1 MKDYKDRTLLYV
13 HDGRQYIDDK
23 GVIYGS
29 PNDIMFSLKSR
40 YQYLAPNVRF
50 AQRVVPLRE
59 ADKHR
64 YVVLKEHGID
74 VVPIPEVM
82 SLKGMLTNRGKARE
96 ILTEAIESADLLV
109 LRNST
114 NAAMAQPIAEK
125 LHKPYVFEVV
135 SCNWDALWNYSLKG
149 KLYAPYAYLRMKYNV
164 AKAKY
169 AVYVTKQFLQ
179 GRYPNKKVNAGISD
193 VMIVPVEDSLL
204 ESKLSLYRQAQEPL
218 ILTTC
223 AAVDVRYKGQEYI
236 IRAISALKGQF
247 DIEYHLAGGGDQA
260 YLKSVAREC
269 GVEDKVIFHG
279 LLSKNEVNEL
289 LDKTTIYCQPS
300 KQEGLPRAVVEA
312 MSRGCVCI
320 GSKTGGIPELLD
332 MEMIAGRGDVKGFTQ
347 LIKRLLLDRGLCEA
361 QSTRNFEKAREYSVE
376 KLDAELKAFYDRF
389 ISEN

>member
-179 GRYPNKKVNAGISD
+179 GRYPNKNINAGISD

-247 DIEYHLAGGGDQA
+247 DIEYHLAGGGDQS

-269 GVEDKVIFHG
+269 GVEDKVIFYG

-300 KQEGLPRAVVEA
+300 KQEGLPRDRKSVV
-312 MSRGCVCI
+312 
-320 GSKTGGIPELLD
+320 
-332 MEMIAGRGDVKGFTQ
+332 
-347 LIKRLLLDRGLCEA
+347 
-361 QSTRNFEKAREYSVE
+361 
-376 KLDAELKAFYDRF
+376 
-389 ISEN
+389 